1 MTLSI
6 VAKDNI
12 TGAFG
17 VCGYT
22 DIAGYGSLVPH
33 VSLNGAVATQ
43 AYVNVDNGLKMMELL
58 EINQDSFKSGNIIIN
73 EDPDKEKRQM
83 IAISNNNNYFHW
95 TGKKTIDWKGFL
107 VGNNFVIAGN
117 CMKSKNILQTAA
129 DYYLKNLKQDF
140 VIRLIKTIQAG
151 ENAGGHIEEMQI
163 KNTHNNTTINKKTK
177 DVFGNVMSAA
187 VIIASSNP
195 EIWHNLRVDAHKN
208 AIFELENIYY
218 QTSKSA
224 EKLNVFY
231 NGAIKVKP
239 VYWRRIFK
247 I

>member
-6 VAKDNI
+6 VAKDSI

-58 EINQDSFKSGNIIIN
+58 DINQDSNKSGNIIIN
-73 EDPDKEKRQM
+73 EDPDKEMRQM
-83 IAISNNNNYFHW
+83 IAISKNKRYFHW
-95 TGKKTIDWKGFL
+95 TGKNTIDWKGFL

-117 CMKSKNILQTAA
+117 CMKSKNVLQAAA
-129 DYYLKNLKQDF
+129 DYYSTNITQDF

-151 ENAGGHIEEMQI
+151 ENVGGHIEKIQI
-163 KNTHNNTTINKKTK
+163 RNKNNKTTITKTTK
-177 DVFGNVMSAA
+177 EVFGNVMSAA
-187 VIIASSNP
+187 VIIASSKP
-195 EIWHNLRVDAHKN
+195 EIWHNLRIDAHKN
-208 AIFELENIYY
+208 AILELENIYY
-218 QTSKSA
+218 QTFESA

-239 VYWRRIFK
+239 IYWRRIFK